1 MKLIVFD
8 FSKLNI
14 DDLFQS
20 SLLDSDDKYRIS
32 KIVSEKVRLE
42 NTVSTILKN
51 KYIGNYY
58 LNEHGKPLS
67 DSLCFNIAH
76 SHGLIVLGIDESPL
90 GVDLEKIREYRSD
103 LKSYISNEDEF
114 KYINSDKSFFEIWT
128 AKEAL
133 VKVDGSGIN
142 LNVKSIP
149 ALPLYGERKFR
160 DKTYFCKHIEYK
172 DFVISIARL
181 GGKDYKIDIEELKIE
196 DLL

>member
-1 MKLIVFD
+1 M
-8 FSKLNI
+8 
-14 DDLFQS
+14 
-20 SLLDSDDKYRIS
+20 
-32 KIVSEKVRLE
+32 
-42 NTVSTILKN
+42 
-51 KYIGNYY
+51 
-58 LNEHGKPLS
+58 
-67 DSLCFNIAH
+67 
-76 SHGLIVLGIDESPL
+76 
-90 GVDLEKIREYRSD
+90 EKIREYRSD